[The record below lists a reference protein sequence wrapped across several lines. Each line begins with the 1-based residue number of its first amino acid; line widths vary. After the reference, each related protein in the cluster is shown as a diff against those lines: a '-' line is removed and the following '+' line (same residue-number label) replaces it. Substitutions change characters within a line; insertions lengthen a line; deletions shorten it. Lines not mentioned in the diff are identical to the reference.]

1 MYDYIANCN
10 MSGAVHA
17 HPVDTWCMMIQAK
30 AFLAISLQ
38 FPEFSSYMLIRGMQR
53 RAFLKAT

>member
-1 MYDYIANCN
+1 